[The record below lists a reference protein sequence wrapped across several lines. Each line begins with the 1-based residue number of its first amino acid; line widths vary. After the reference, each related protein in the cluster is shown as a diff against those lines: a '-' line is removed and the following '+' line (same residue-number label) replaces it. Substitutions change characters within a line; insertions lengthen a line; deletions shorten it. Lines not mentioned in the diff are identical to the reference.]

1 MKNKPHY
8 KTIATRLRE
17 KALQITLVLQL
28 PCIWEITGNM
38 TNTDIN
44 KLRADIKF

>member
-8 KTIATRLRE
+8 KTIATLLRE
-17 KALQITLVLQL
+17 KALQITLVLQV
-28 PCIWEITGNM
+28 PCIWEVTGNM

-44 KLRADIKF
+44 NRQADIKC